1 MITEMPPRW
10 SPLVIAIDFTP
21 FIVMGKLGPLLSEK
35 RIKDNL
41 GLLWEWLFS
50 REYGIDSILLLS
62 IFNKHQQYLPNF
74 ARVLK
79 TEMEAGMM
87 PNILAGEVVTP
98 APPIYLQP
106 EVFTIN
112 QKSLPL
118 KIYQPD
124 ILITDKLQR
133 IRNNIP
139 FRIRSSWMR
148 SKMLVIEPI
157 NEGGM
162 SGRYMDDRNLISL
175 EELFG

>member
-1 MITEMPPRW
+1 
-10 SPLVIAIDFTP
+10 
-21 FIVMGKLGPLLSEK
+21 
-35 RIKDNL
+35 
-41 GLLWEWLFS
+41 
-50 REYGIDSILLLS
+50 
-62 IFNKHQQYLPNF
+62 
-74 ARVLK
+74 
-79 TEMEAGMM
+79 MM

-157 NEGGM
+157 NKDGM
-162 SGRYMDDRNLISL
+162 SGRYMDDRNLVSL
-175 EELFG
+175 DELFG